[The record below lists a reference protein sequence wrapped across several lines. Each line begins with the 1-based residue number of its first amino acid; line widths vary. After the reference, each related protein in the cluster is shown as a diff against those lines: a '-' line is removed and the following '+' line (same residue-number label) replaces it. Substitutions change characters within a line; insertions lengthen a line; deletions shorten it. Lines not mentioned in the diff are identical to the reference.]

1 MRSMTDEAPQSREN
15 LDQVEHW
22 NASAG
27 ETWAALSDRLDR
39 MVGPLGELAMDA
51 LGLRGAEHVVDIGCG
66 CGQTTIELGRRI
78 GEWGEVVGVDV
89 SVPMLE
95 VAKARAARAG
105 LANVRFLETDAQTH
119 RFEAASANAVFSR
132 FGVMFF
138 SDPVAAFANIRHA
151 LAPGGRLAFV
161 CWRAMSENPL
171 MTAPLQAALPYF
183 AEQPAQPA
191 DPLAPGPFAFADR
204 DRLFG
209 ILSGA
214 GFHDIEIRP
223 HDQPVTTGD
232 LEETVEISMK
242 IGPLGR
248 ILRERP
254 DLQAR
259 VAQAI
264 REAVAPLVTAA
275 GVFFDSATWIVT
287 ARGEA

>member
-1 MRSMTDEAPQSREN
+1 MRSMTEEAPAGAEN

-39 MVGPLGELAMDA
+39 MVGPLGEMAMDA
-51 LGLRGAEHVVDIGCG
+51 LDLVGAEHVIDIGCG
-66 CGQTTIELGRRI
+66 CGQTTIELGRRV

-89 SVPMLE
+89 SVPMLD
-95 VAKARAARAG
+95 VAKARAKRAG
-105 LANVRFLETDAQTH
+105 LANVRFLESDAQTH
-119 RFEAASANAVFSR
+119 RFESSGANAVFSR

-138 SDPVAAFANIRHA
+138 SDPGAAFANIRHA
-151 LAPGGRLAFV
+151 LAPDGRLAFV

-171 MTAPLQAALPYF
+171 MTTPMQAALPHF
-183 AEQPAQPA
+183 TEPTAAPA
-191 DPLAPGPFAFADR
+191 DPYAPGPFAFADH

-214 GFHDIEIRP
+214 GFHDIQIRP

-232 LEETVEISMK
+232 VEETVEISMK

-254 DLQAR
+254 DLQTR
-259 VAQAI
+259 VAQSI
-264 REAVAPLVTAA
+264 REAVAPLATEA

-287 ARGEA
+287 ARKEA